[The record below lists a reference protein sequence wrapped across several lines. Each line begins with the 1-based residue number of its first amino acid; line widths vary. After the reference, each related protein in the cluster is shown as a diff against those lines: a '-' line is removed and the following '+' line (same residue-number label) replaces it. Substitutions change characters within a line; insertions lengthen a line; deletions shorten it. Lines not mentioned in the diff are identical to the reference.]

1 MARQQETKMK
11 DLTEGAITRHILT
24 MAAPIAI
31 GMIFQALY
39 FLIDLYFIGELGAH
53 ALAGVGVAGNAAFL
67 VMALTQV
74 LGVGTVALISQ
85 AVGRKDRAEANLIF
99 NQSLMLALLVGL
111 VVLLIGY
118 AAAHAYMVSVSSD
131 PATIAAGRT
140 YLHWYMPGL
149 ALQFALVSMGS
160 ALRGTGIVQP
170 TLVVQLLSVIINA
183 ILAPVLIAG
192 WLTGHPLGV
201 AGAGLA
207 STLSLAAAVA
217 ALWFYFHRL
226 EHYVGLERRLL
237 VPRWREWGRILAIG
251 LPAGGEY
258 ALMFLFSAVI
268 YWAIRDFG
276 TAAQAAFGAGSRLVQ
291 GLILPAMAVAF
302 AAGPIIGQNFGAGRA
317 DRVRS
322 CFGSALFLISALM
335 VAVAG
340 GVYWQA
346 GSLIGYFAKDGVVVR
361 YGVQFLQLISW
372 NFIAQ
377 GVIFTCSSVFQGLGD
392 TRPALLSSTV
402 RLLAFVA
409 PVMWLVAQGGFAI
422 EQVWH
427 FSIGSTFIQALV
439 SLLLLRRQFSQ
450 RLRPAAAFA
459 R

>member
-1 MARQQETKMK
+1 MK

-39 FLIDLYFIGELGAH
+39 FLIDLYFIGELGAN
-53 ALAGVGVAGNAAFL
+53 ALAGVGAAGNAAFL
-67 VMALTQV
+67 VLALTQV

-85 AVGRKDRAEANLIF
+85 AVGRKDRAEANLVF

-111 VVLLIGY
+111 TVLLLGY
-118 AAAHAYMVSVSSD
+118 AAAHAYMASVSSD

-207 STLSLAAAVA
+207 STLSLVAAVA

-226 EHYVGLERRLL
+226 EHYVGVDRRLL
-237 VPRWREWGRILAIG
+237 APRWREWGRILAIG

-258 ALMFLFSAVI
+258 ALMFLFSVVI

-276 TAAQAAFGAGSRLVQ
+276 AAAQAAFGAGSRLVQ

-322 CFGSALFLISALM
+322 CFGSALLLISALM
-335 VAVAG
+335 AALAG
-340 GVYWQA
+340 WVYWQA
-346 GSLIGYFAKDGVVVR
+346 ESLIGYFAKDGEVVR

-409 PVMWLVAQGGFAI
+409 PVMWLTAQGGFAI
-422 EQVWH
+422 EQVWY

-439 SLLLLRRQFSQ
+439 SLLLLRQQFSQ
-450 RLRPAAAFA
+450 RLRPAAVFA